1 MDSVDSTLHIEQKF
15 LKKHYILWGNDLGVW
30 ILLLLEPILLIV
42 QHCSLVAAWWCV
54 SYVMQIS
61 LIWRESQTFL
71 WKQKAKKSSVM
82 VMHNGFFTWK
92 KYIYMTL
99 HATYVIFSY
108 FEYCDP
114 AWFCCTTRK
123 RLENSKHVRPNGVG
137 PRSVTLPKK
146 SREKT
151 FRSEKERCCS
161 IILWVEIT
169 DCFQQL
175 PTL

>member
-15 LKKHYILWGNDLGVW
+15 SKKHYIHTLGKWFGVW

-61 LIWRESQTFL
+61 LIWRESNFSVEA
-71 WKQKAKKSSVM
+71 KSKKSSVM

>member
-1 MDSVDSTLHIEQKF
+1 MCKLCDADFTH
-15 LKKHYILWGNDLGVW
+15 
-30 ILLLLEPILLIV
+30 LERVKLF
-42 QHCSLVAAWWCV
+42 CGSK
-54 SYVMQIS
+54 
-61 LIWRESQTFL
+61 
-71 WKQKAKKSSVM
+71 KQKKQCDGDAQWL
-82 VMHNGFFTWK
+82 FYLK

-114 AWFCCTTRK
+114 AWFCCIRK

-161 IILWVEIT
+161 IIL
-169 DCFQQL
+169 
-175 PTL
+175 